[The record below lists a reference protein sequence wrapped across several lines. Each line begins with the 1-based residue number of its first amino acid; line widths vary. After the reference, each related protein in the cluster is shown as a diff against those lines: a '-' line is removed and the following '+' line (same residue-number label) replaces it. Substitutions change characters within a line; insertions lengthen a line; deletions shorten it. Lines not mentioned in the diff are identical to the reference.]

1 MSSGGYISRLFD
13 GLRRFFSGGPD
24 SSRWGCIPFADGGD
38 RSAEIASLR
47 CCGVARDR
55 IYVGGDFR
63 LVLSRCREDDT
74 LLVYLPEAAAG
85 HRDLLC
91 ELLLET
97 SRRKVNFRAVGA
109 YEFEIGPDDRLL
121 CDYLLLHTLV
131 DTLVDTLYARVRR
144 REAAGKRGRDK

>member
-1 MSSGGYISRLFD
+1 MSSGGYISRLFE

-63 LVLSRCREDDT
+63 CVLSRCREDDT

-109 YEFEIGPDDRLL
+109 YEFEIGSDDRLL

-131 DTLVDTLYARVRR
+131 EELYVQ
-144 REAAGKRGRDK
+144 AAQKGVSGAPKCRLKC

>member
-1 MSSGGYISRLFD
+1 MMLSGGYISRLFD

-38 RSAEIASLR
+38 R

-121 CDYLLLHTLV
+121 CDYLLVH
-131 DTLVDTLYARVRR
+131 TLVDTLYARVRR
-144 REAAGKRGRDK
+144 RDAAGKRGRDK

>member
-1 MSSGGYISRLFD
+1 MSSGGYISRLFE

-63 LVLSRCREDDT
+63 CVLSRCREDDT

-109 YEFEIGPDDRLL
+109 YEFEIGHEEHLL
-121 CDYLLLHTLV
+121 CDYLLLHTL
-131 DTLVDTLYARVRR
+131 LEELYAQV
-144 REAAGKRGRDK
+144 AQKGVAGVPKCRLKC

>member
-1 MSSGGYISRLFD
+1 MTMVLGGYISRLLH
-13 GLRRFFSGGPD
+13 GCRRFSGVGID

-47 CCGVARDR
+47 CCGVAPER

-63 LVLSRCREDDT
+63 RVLSRCREDDT
-74 LLVYLPEAAAG
+74 LLVYLPEAAAE

-91 ELLLET
+91 ELLLEA

-121 CDYLLLHTLV
+121 CDYLLLHTLL
-131 DTLVDTLYARVRR
+131 DRLYTRVCR
-144 REAAGKRGRDK
+144 REVGGKRGLGK

>member
-1 MSSGGYISRLFD
+1 MMSLGGYISRLFD
-13 GLRRFFSGGPD
+13 GFRRFFSEGPD

-131 DTLVDTLYARVRR
+131 EELYVQ
-144 REAAGKRGRDK
+144 AAQKGVSGAPKCRLKC

>member
-1 MSSGGYISRLFD
+1 MSLGGYISRLFD
-13 GLRRFFSGGPD
+13 GFRRFFSEGPD

-131 DTLVDTLYARVRR
+131 EELYVQ
-144 REAAGKRGRDK
+144 AAQKGVSGAPKCRLKC